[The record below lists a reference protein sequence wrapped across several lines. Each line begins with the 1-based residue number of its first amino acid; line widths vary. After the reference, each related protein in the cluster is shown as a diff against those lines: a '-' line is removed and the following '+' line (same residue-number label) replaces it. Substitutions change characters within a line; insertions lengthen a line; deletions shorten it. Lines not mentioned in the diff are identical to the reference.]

1 MWSSAFVPDSVT
13 DGFLL
18 VDKPGGLTSHDVVA
32 AVRRSTGI
40 RKVGHAGTL
49 DPMATGL
56 LVVAVGR
63 VTRLIRFVQEQPK
76 TYVARIV
83 FGVATD
89 TLDADGAVLTREPLP
104 VSEQEVAEAAGRFV
118 GRIHQVP
125 PMVSALKVD
134 GRRLYELAR
143 EGKEVARAPRPVDIH
158 QIEILEHAPG
168 EYPETTIRVV
178 CGSGTYIRTLA
189 DDIAGALGGRAHL
202 GELRRTAIGS
212 HHVDAAVSMDDLGVT
227 PPPLLTPLEALAD
240 LPRVDVGSE
249 VARAVSHGTALTA
262 AALGPTLEGPVRV
275 VGEGGRL
282 LAVYRVA
289 GGAAK
294 PEVVLT

>member
-1 MWSSAFVPDSVT
+1 MT
-13 DGFLL
+13 EGFLL
-18 VDKPGGLTSHDVVA
+18 VDKPGGITSHDVVA
-32 AVRRSTGI
+32 AVRRATGT

-56 LVVAVGR
+56 LVIAVGR

-76 TYVARIV
+76 TYEARIV

-104 VSEQEVAEAAGRFV
+104 VSEEEVAEASARFV

-125 PMVSALKVD
+125 PMVSALKID

-143 EGKEVARAPRPVDIH
+143 EGKEVERAPRPVEIH
-158 QIEILEHAPG
+158 AIEILDHAPG

-212 HHVDAAVSMDDLGVT
+212 HHVDAAVTMDDLGVG
-227 PPPLLTPLEALAD
+227 PPQLLTPLNGLPD
-240 LPRVDVGSE
+240 LPRVDVGPE
-249 VARAVSHGTALTA
+249 VARAVSHGTALTGGT
-262 AALGPTLEGPVRV
+262 LGPVPEGPVRV
-275 VGEGGRL
+275 GGEGDTL

-289 GGAAK
+289 GGTAK